1 MKPEIKAIV
10 RPFENITKEELELL
24 LNTHFDEG
32 YLIQSQKFIFST
44 KNDVMTFTGVYVFV
58 KQEHEY
64 LADYS
69 EIDFQ
74 QENN

>member
-1 MKPEIKAIV
+1 MKPEIKAVV

-58 KQEHEY
+58 KQEHEH

-69 EIDFQ
+69 EIEFQ

>member
-1 MKPEIKAIV
+1 MKPEIKAVV
-10 RPFENITKEELELL
+10 RPFQNITQEELELL

-32 YLIQSQKFIFST
+32 YLIQSQKFIFSV
-44 KNDVMTFTGVYVFV
+44 KNGSMTFTGVYVFV
-58 KQEHEY
+58 KQEHSY

-74 QENN
+74 EENN

>member
-1 MKPEIKAIV
+1 MKPEIKAV
-10 RPFENITKEELELL
+10 VKPFENITKEELELL

-32 YLIQSQKFIFST
+32 YLIQSQKFVFSV
-44 KNDVMTFTGVYVFV
+44 KSGVMTFTGVYVFV
-58 KQEHEY
+58 KQEHGY

-69 EIDFQ
+69 EIEFQ